1 MRVNRI
7 QIIKLLN
14 LASTPALEN
23 SLFTD
28 ATSVEIRLFKCG
40 KSVLDSTTNAGI
52 KDSFLKQS
60 STVSNMKSYLQY
72 QSKDQLNCHSF
83 HGN

>member
-1 MRVNRI
+1 M
-7 QIIKLLN
+7 IKLLN

-28 ATSVEIRLFKCG
+28 TTSVEIRLFKCG
-40 KSVLDSTTNAGI
+40 KGVLDSIINAGI

-72 QSKDQLNCHSF
+72 QSKDQLNYHSF

>member
-1 MRVNRI
+1 MV
-7 QIIKLLN
+7 KLLN
-14 LASTPALEN
+14 LASTPALED

-28 ATSVEIRLFKCG
+28 TTSVEIRLFKCG
-40 KSVLDSTTNAGI
+40 KSVLDSTINAGI

-60 STVSNMKSYLQY
+60 STVSNTKSYLQY
-72 QSKDQLNCHSF
+72 QSKGQLNCHSF